1 MNIKDIIT
9 PFSAWSNIVK
19 KPVTVKDPFTERPG
33 ADRYRGFHK
42 NDIDACIG
50 CGSCEAVCENQ
61 AIDMVPVEGIETKK
75 GDSGLRPMV
84 DYGRCCWCALCVDIC
99 TTGSLTMSN
108 EYTWVSDNPDDFRYI
123 PGVDRKPWDDSEKG
137 WTNPGYSLY
146 NPERVAMEEVDGVE
160 RVGSFIEVVKGYS
173 KEQAEKEADRCV
185 ACGICIASCP
195 AHMDI
200 PGYIRAI
207 SNGDL
212 EKGLQLLYDTNPL
225 PEICGRVCTHR
236 CEEVCSVGVKGDA
249 LAIRWLKRYIADHVP
264 FDDYKRILGLD
275 SLPEGKKHVA
285 VIGAGPAGISAA
297 YYLRTMGYRI
307 TVYEAKEHPGG
318 ATLDGIPKYR
328 LPMEILEQE
337 IGLLEDMGVQF
348 RFNTRVGREVKF
360 DEIYT
365 AYDAV
370 FVGTGFEKPYLI
382 AIDGEEGSGSI
393 QAIDF
398 LREVNEGKTPVLG
411 HHVAV
416 IGGGN
421 VAMDAARVSR
431 RLGAEVTVLY
441 RRRIVDM
448 PSDPEEIEGSEQ
460 EQISIVPQ
468 SIPTRVIR
476 NDKGRVT
483 GIEYLRAEM
492 VDDPRGGRPR
502 PVAIEGSETI
512 LEVSTVIGAIG
523 QQGEYDFFGAE
534 WIEKLKTE
542 KGRVVTDGHMQTSI
556 ERLFA
561 GGDTVNSTADAI
573 SAIADGHRAAKGI
586 DALLSGNSI
595 KETE

>member
-1 MNIKDIIT
+1 MKIKDIIT
-9 PFSAWSNIVK
+9 PFTAWSNIVK
-19 KPVTVKDPFTERPG
+19 SPVTVRDPFTERPG

-42 NDIDACIG
+42 NDVEACIG
-50 CGSCEAVCENQ
+50 CGSCEAICENQ
-61 AIDMVPVEGIETKK
+61 AIDLVPVDGIETKK

-108 EYTWVSDNPDDFRYI
+108 EYTWIADNPDEFRYI
-123 PGVDRKPWDDSEKG
+123 PGVDKKPWDDSEKG

-146 NPERVAMEEVDGVE
+146 NPERVVMEEEEPDS
-160 RVGSFIEVVKGYS
+160 RTGSFIEIVKGYS

-185 ACGICIASCP
+185 SCGICVASCP

-200 PGYIRAI
+200 PGYIKAI
-207 SNGDL
+207 RDGKL
-212 EKGLQLLYDTNPL
+212 EEGLKILYETNPL

-264 FDDYKRILGLD
+264 FDQYKKILGLD
-275 SLPEGKKHVA
+275 SLPEGKKHIA
-285 VIGAGPAGISAA
+285 IIGAGPSGISAA
-297 YYLRTMGYRI
+297 YYLRTLGYRI
-307 TVYEAKEHPGG
+307 TVFEAKEHPGG
-318 ATLDGIPKYR
+318 ATMYGIPKYR
-328 LPMEILEQE
+328 LPMDMLEKE

-348 RFNTRVGREVKF
+348 QFNTTVGSEVTF
-360 DEIYT
+360 DELYT

-370 FVGTGFEKPYLI
+370 FMGVGLEKPYLI
-382 AIDGEEGSGSI
+382 AIDGEDAAGSM

-398 LREVNEGKTPVLG
+398 LRNVNENKETGLGKKV
-411 HHVAV
+411 VV

-431 RLGAEVTVLY
+431 RFGAEVTILY
-441 RRRIVDM
+441 RRRVQDM
-448 PSDPEEIEGSEQ
+448 PSDTEEIEGCEQ
-460 EQISIVPQ
+460 ENVHIIPQ
-468 SIPTRVIR
+468 AIPTRVLK
-476 NDKGRVT
+476 DEKGRVKA
-483 GIEYLRAEM
+483 IEYLHAKM
-492 VDDPRGGRPR
+492 VDDPKGRRPR
-502 PVAIEGSETI
+502 PVPIEGSETI
-512 LEVSTVIGAIG
+512 LEVDTVIGAIG
-523 QQGEYDFFGAE
+523 QEAYYDFLGAE

-542 KGRVVTDGHMQTSI
+542 RGHIVTNQQMQTSI

-561 GGDTVNSTADAI
+561 GGDSVNRTADAI

-586 DALLSGNSI
+586 DALLSDN
-595 KETE
+595 

>member
-1 MNIKDIIT
+1 MSMKIKDIIT

-42 NDIDACIG
+42 NDVEACIG

-61 AIDMVPVEGIETKK
+61 AIDLVPVEGIDTKK
-75 GDSGLRPMV
+75 GDSGLRPLV

-108 EYTWVSDNPDDFRYI
+108 EYTWVSDDPDDFRFI
-123 PGVDRKPWDDSEKG
+123 PGVDKKPWDDNEKG

-146 NPERVAMEEVDGVE
+146 NPERVGMEEIEPDE
-160 RVGSFIEVVKGYS
+160 RITSFIEIIKGYS

-185 ACGICIASCP
+185 SCGICVASCP

-200 PGYIRAI
+200 PGYIKAI
-207 SNGDL
+207 RDGDM

-249 LAIRWLKRYIADHVP
+249 LAIRWLKRYIADNVP
-264 FDDYKRILGLD
+264 FEDYKRILGLD
-275 SLPEGKKHVA
+275 SLPENKKHIA
-285 VIGAGPAGISAA
+285 IIGAGPSGISAA
-297 YYLRTMGYRI
+297 YYLRTLGYRVTI
-307 TVYEAKEHPGG
+307 FEAKEHPGG
-318 ATLDGIPKYR
+318 ATMYGIPKYR
-328 LPMEILEQE
+328 LPMEMMEQE

-348 RFNTRVGREVKF
+348 QFNTMVGGEVKF
-360 DEIYT
+360 DELYT

-370 FVGTGFEKPYLI
+370 FMGIGFEKPYLI
-382 AIDGEEGSGSI
+382 AIEGEEGPGSM

-398 LREVNEGKTPVLG
+398 LREINEGKKPELG
-411 HHVAV
+411 DHVVV

-431 RLGAEVTVLY
+431 RLGAKVTVLY

-448 PSDPEEIEGSEQ
+448 PSDSEEIEGCEQ
-460 EQISIVPQ
+460 EGIHIEPQ
-468 SIPTRVIR
+468 AIPTRIIK
-476 NDKGRVT
+476 DKNEKVT
-483 GIEYLRAEM
+483 GIEYLKAKM
-492 VDDPRGGRPR
+492 VDDPKGHRPK
-502 PVAIEGSETI
+502 PVPIEGSETI

-523 QQGEYDFFGAE
+523 QEAYYEFLGTE
-534 WIEKLKTE
+534 WLEKLKIE
-542 KGRVVTDGHMQTSI
+542 RGRVVTNENMQTSI
-556 ERLFA
+556 KRLFA
-561 GGDTVNSTADAI
+561 GGDSVNRTADAI
-573 SAIADGHRAAKGI
+573 SAIADGHKAAKGI
-586 DALLSGNSI
+586 DTLLSEKS
-595 KETE
+595 